1 MVAYSKVF
9 VGLQDKDSFWL
20 KLDGDVRVPWCVS
33 LETYCEAVIK
43 QSGIKSVYVDLVTAT
58 NLDSTTLGVLAKV
71 AVYTQKYCGQQAVL
85 FCLNEDIQR
94 LIISMG
100 FSSVFDIQHEFGD
113 IELNFEDLPILD
125 CTENDIKDVVIAAHK
140 ALMELTEDNRAC
152 FGGLV
157 ESLERV
163 RP

>member
-1 MVAYSKVF
+1 MTHSKVL

-43 QSGIKSVYVDLVTAT
+43 QPGIRSVYVDLTKAT

-71 AVYTQKYCGQQAVL
+71 AVYTQQYCQQKAVL
-85 FCLNEDIQR
+85 FCANEDIQR
-94 LIISMG
+94 LIISTG
-100 FSSVFDIQHEFGD
+100 FLAVFDIKNEFGD
-113 IELNFEDLPILD
+113 ITLNFEDLPILD
-125 CTENDIKDVVIAAHK
+125 CTESDIKDVVIAAHR
-140 ALMELTEDNRAC
+140 ALMALTEDNRAC

-157 ESLERV
+157 ESLEQTRS
-163 RP
+163 